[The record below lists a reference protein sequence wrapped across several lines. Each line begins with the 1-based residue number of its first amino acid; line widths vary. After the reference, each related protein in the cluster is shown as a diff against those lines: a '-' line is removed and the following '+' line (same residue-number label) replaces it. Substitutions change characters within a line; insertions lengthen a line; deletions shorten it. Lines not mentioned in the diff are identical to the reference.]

1 MFTDEVSQKGAK
13 DMSQKNMEVMLSMED
28 KAEAEELTAFLQSVN
43 ITKQT
48 LMDTFLKCQGGLKML
63 KTDYKGFGEFMEKIK
78 TAGEEETRTLC
89 GIRQQMWLN
98 EISDFIFPTPAGDLP
113 FLINA
118 LEILAQTI
126 KKTNPEAKD
135 CARKIINGTGWE
147 VQASTINKNMSEAAA
162 KVWRESV
169 KNNKGI
175 M

>member
-1 MFTDEVSQKGAK
+1 
-13 DMSQKNMEVMLSMED
+13 
-28 KAEAEELTAFLQSVN
+28 
-43 ITKQT
+43 
-48 LMDTFLKCQGGLKML
+48 ML

-126 KKTNPEAKD
+126 KKRIRK
-135 CARKIINGTGWE
+135 RKIAREKLLTELTGKCRR
-147 VQASTINKNMSEAAA
+147 VQST
-162 KVWRESV
+162 RT
-169 KNNKGI
+169 
-175 M
+175 

>member
-1 MFTDEVSQKGAK
+1 
-13 DMSQKNMEVMLSMED
+13 
-28 KAEAEELTAFLQSVN
+28 
-43 ITKQT
+43 
-48 LMDTFLKCQGGLKML
+48 
-63 KTDYKGFGEFMEKIK
+63 
-78 TAGEEETRTLC
+78 
-89 GIRQQMWLN
+89 MWLN
-98 EISDFIFPTPAGDLP
+98 EISDFIFPTPEGDLP

-135 CARKIINGTGWE
+135 CARKIINGTDWE

-162 KVWRESV
+162 KAWRESV

>member
-1 MFTDEVSQKGAK
+1 
-13 DMSQKNMEVMLSMED
+13 
-28 KAEAEELTAFLQSVN
+28 
-43 ITKQT
+43 
-48 LMDTFLKCQGGLKML
+48 ML
-63 KTDYKGFGEFMEKIK
+63 KTDYKGFGEFMEKIE

-98 EISDFIFPTPAGDLP
+98 EISDFIFPTPVGDLP

-118 LEILAQTI
+118 LETLAQTI

-135 CARKIINGTGWE
+135 CARKIINGIGWE
-147 VQASTINKNMSEAAA
+147 VQTETINKNMSEAAA
-162 KVWRESV
+162 KAWHESV

>member
-1 MFTDEVSQKGAK
+1 
-13 DMSQKNMEVMLSMED
+13 
-28 KAEAEELTAFLQSVN
+28 
-43 ITKQT
+43 
-48 LMDTFLKCQGGLKML
+48 ML

-118 LEILAQTI
+118 LEILTQTI
-126 KKTNPEAKD
+126 
-135 CARKIINGTGWE
+135 WE
-147 VQASTINKNMSEAAA
+147 VQESTINKNM
-162 KVWRESV
+162 RSV

>member
-1 MFTDEVSQKGAK
+1 
-13 DMSQKNMEVMLSMED
+13 
-28 KAEAEELTAFLQSVN
+28 
-43 ITKQT
+43 
-48 LMDTFLKCQGGLKML
+48 ML

-147 VQASTINKNMSEAAA
+147 VQASTINKNMSEATA

>member
-1 MFTDEVSQKGAK
+1 
-13 DMSQKNMEVMLSMED
+13 
-28 KAEAEELTAFLQSVN
+28 
-43 ITKQT
+43 
-48 LMDTFLKCQGGLKML
+48 ML

-126 KKTNPEAKD
+126 KKRIRK
-135 CARKIINGTGWE
+135 RKIAREKLLTELAWKCRR
-147 VQASTINKNMSEAAA
+147 VQST
-162 KVWRESV
+162 RT
-169 KNNKGI
+169 
-175 M
+175 

>member
-1 MFTDEVSQKGAK
+1 
-13 DMSQKNMEVMLSMED
+13 
-28 KAEAEELTAFLQSVN
+28 
-43 ITKQT
+43 
-48 LMDTFLKCQGGLKML
+48 ML
-63 KTDYKGFGEFMEKIK
+63 KTDYKGFREFMEKIK

-98 EISDFIFPTPAGDLP
+98 EISDFIFPTPVGDLP

-135 CARKIINGTGWE
+135 CAREIINGTGWE
-147 VQASTINKNMSEAAA
+147 VQESTINKNMSEAAA
-162 KVWRESV
+162 KAWHESV

>member
-1 MFTDEVSQKGAK
+1 
-13 DMSQKNMEVMLSMED
+13 
-28 KAEAEELTAFLQSVN
+28 
-43 ITKQT
+43 
-48 LMDTFLKCQGGLKML
+48 ML

-98 EISDFIFPTPAGDLP
+98 EISDFIFPTPAGNLP

-135 CARKIINGTGWE
+135 CAREIINGTSWE
-147 VQASTINKNMSEAAA
+147 VQESTINKNMSEAAA
-162 KVWRESV
+162 KA
-169 KNNKGI
+169 
-175 M
+175 

>member
-1 MFTDEVSQKGAK
+1 
-13 DMSQKNMEVMLSMED
+13 
-28 KAEAEELTAFLQSVN
+28 
-43 ITKQT
+43 
-48 LMDTFLKCQGGLKML
+48 ML

-118 LEILAQTI
+118 LEILTQTI
-126 KKTNPEAKD
+126 
-135 CARKIINGTGWE
+135 WE
-147 VQASTINKNMSEAAA
+147 VQESTINKNMSEAAA
-162 KVWRESV
+162 KAWHESV

>member
-1 MFTDEVSQKGAK
+1 
-13 DMSQKNMEVMLSMED
+13 
-28 KAEAEELTAFLQSVN
+28 
-43 ITKQT
+43 
-48 LMDTFLKCQGGLKML
+48 ML

-118 LEILAQTI
+118 LEILTQTI
-126 KKTNPEAKD
+126 
-135 CARKIINGTGWE
+135 WE
-147 VQASTINKNMSEAAA
+147 VQESTINKNMSEVAA
-162 KVWRESV
+162 KAWHESV